1 MSKKC
6 FATTN
11 GFWVSPQGYVY
22 PCAKI
27 KPPYKKIHISDID
40 DYSKI
45 NQHFLDIKES
55 LSKNIWHSACERC
68 EFDEKNKIRSK
79 RQYYDVIQPLDYI
92 IDISLGNY
100 CNLKC
105 RMCNPINST
114 TWKEDWVP
122 LQEEGKR
129 LGIEMSSQY
138 DDSSNYIFSNK
149 DVKKLIKFVN
159 KINGNIL
166 LELKGGEPLL
176 MPQTFEIL
184 EQLQNKNIS
193 LLLVTNGTKY
203 PLWIEKISEKFKQI
217 ELIVSVDGVGETY
230 EYIRGF
236 SYDKLIENLEKF
248 SKLPNILLGFNVVVQ
263 NLNISQIELI
273 HKTLSLYSQ
282 NINYI
287 TLKGPNILRANVLP
301 LKEKTR
307 ILSEYD
313 KNKKIYG
320 KKQQQIDSIMNFVKQ
335 PSDPKLLE
343 LFFKYNSFLDKR
355 RNQCGL
361 ANQLSGLI

>member
-1 MSKKC
+1 MTKKC

-27 KPPYKKIHISDID
+27 KQPYKKIHISDID

-45 NQHFLDIKES
+45 NQNFTDIKES

-79 RQYYDVIQPLDYI
+79 RQYYDVIQPLSYI

-105 RMCNPINST
+105 RMCNPTNST
-114 TWKEDWVP
+114 TWKEDWAP

-129 LGIEMSSQY
+129 LGVKLSSLY
-138 DDSSNYIFSNK
+138 DDSSNYVFSNK
-149 DVKKLIKFVN
+149 DVKKLIEFTN
-159 KINGNIL
+159 TINGDIL

-184 EQLQNKNIS
+184 NQLNNKNIS

-203 PLWIEKISEKFKQI
+203 PSWIEKISEKFKQI

-236 SYDKLIENLEKF
+236 SYDKLIQNLEKF
-248 SKLPNILLGFNVVVQ
+248 SKLSNMILGFNVVVQ
-263 NLNISQIELI
+263 NLNICQIELI
-273 HKTLSLYSQ
+273 HKTLSMYSQ

-287 TLKGPNILRANVLP
+287 TLKGPEILRANVLP
-301 LKEKTR
+301 SREKNKVLT
-307 ILSEYD
+307 EYC

-320 KKQQQIDSIMNFVKQ
+320 KKQSQIESIMNFVKQ
-335 PSDPKLLE
+335 PSDPKLLD

-355 RNQCGL
+355 RNQCGIIKPL
-361 ANQLSGLI
+361 NG